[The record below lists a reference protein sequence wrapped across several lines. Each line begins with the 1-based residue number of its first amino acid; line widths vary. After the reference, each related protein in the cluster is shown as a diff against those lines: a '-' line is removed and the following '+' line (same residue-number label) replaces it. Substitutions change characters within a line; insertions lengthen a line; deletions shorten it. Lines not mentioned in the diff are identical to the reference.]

1 MESITSVRRL
11 IRSRKLTGLAALAA
25 LVAVGFAGATHP
37 PPADAKARLSTSQA
51 RQQASQYIY
60 KRAAS
65 SGRIYTWGVGRCR
78 QLSRSK
84 AACVIWWTRGVLK
97 WAKVCKQWLVYRVD
111 RQGALW
117 LTKFYPECRPR
128 RA

>member
-1 MESITSVRRL
+1 MDIGKGGRARL
-11 IRSRKLTGLAALAA
+11 IVQLAVAAVLATVV
-25 LVAVGFAGATHP
+25 VAGSANPT
-37 PPADAKARLSTSQA
+37 PAQAKVRISTSQA

-65 SGRIYTWGVGRCR
+65 SGRIYTWGVGQCR
-78 QLSRSK
+78 QLNRSK

-111 RQGALW
+111 GQGGLW

-128 RA
+128 RG